1 MLRESGRKIIG
12 EILILLIIDKFVVY
26 VSNVIWRVWRFCLGI
41 YGDLCLLN
49 IVIRC
54 VIEMEY
60 LRRR

>member
-54 VIEMEY
+54 VIEM
-60 LRRR
+60 